1 MGNRPRKTESPG
13 AQGVHV
19 DGVAVT
25 GYLRILPADAFRR
38 LDGFR
43 ERVMVQL
50 RRILAA
56 SGSSLAGHPEQV
68 GAGFFP
74 DQLAGGPGFGNQVE
88 LHAPVCAPL
97 VAQRYP
103 DIQVFAGTD
112 RAMLDDRSEERRV

>member
-19 DGVAVT
+19 NRVTVT
-25 GYLRILPADAFRR
+25 GNLRILPADAFRR

-43 ERVMVQL
+43 ERVMVEL
-50 RRILAA
+50 RGALTAA
-56 SGSSLAGHPEQV
+56 GGSLAGHPEQV
-68 GAGFFP
+68 SAGFFP

-103 DIQVFAGTD
+103 
-112 RAMLDDRSEERRV
+112 